1 MTRPPGRL
9 PRLGRAAAAL
19 AVTAIVLAG
28 PPYALVRLT
37 GWPVP
42 RHLPAWPQLQAF
54 LVSPL
59 SDDTIIKGLACAVW
73 LLWAMAAVAVL
84 IEAAAA
90 IAGQPAPRLPV
101 IAPFQAVA
109 AALIGATVLT
119 SLQAVQA
126 PRSSQPLQAALT
138 ASTAVA
144 GPDAGPAGTRCGTCP
159 GGQAAGGRG
168 QPRRSRAPAPRL
180 PRRARR

>member
-1 MTRPPGRL
+1 M
-9 PRLGRAAAAL
+9 
-19 AVTAIVLAG
+19 AIVLAG
-28 PPYALVRLT
+28 PPYALARFT

-42 RHLPAWPQLQAF
+42 RHLPTWPQLQAF

-73 LLWAMAAVAVL
+73 VLWAMAAAAVL

-90 IAGQPAPRLPV
+90 VAGHPAPRLPV

-119 SLQAVQA
+119 SLQVVQA
-126 PRSSQPLQAALT
+126 PR
-138 ASTAVA
+138 
-144 GPDAGPAGTRCGTCP
+144 
-159 GGQAAGGRG
+159 
-168 QPRRSRAPAPRL
+168 APHSPCRQ
-180 PRRARR
+180 R